1 MRRTPLLQLLRRFR
15 PLGGAALALAFSGC
29 AFLHHVQIGDIDS
42 RKGKLVP
49 FDIKLSETGF
59 NLDEAA
65 NVASSLTRSSA
76 AQDDIAGVRALL
88 GLFQWGPTTG
98 NPVFTEKYAESLAAL
113 LYERCPSGRVTG
125 LMAIREMRK
134 YPVVSGEIVKLTG
147 YCVK

>member
-1 MRRTPLLQLLRRFR
+1 MRRTAFPALFLLS
-15 PLGGAALALAFSGC
+15 GLATSGC
-29 AFLHHVQIGDIDS
+29 AILHHAQIGDVDS
-42 RKGKLVP
+42 RQGKLVP
-49 FDIKLSETGF
+49 FDIKVSETGV

-65 NVASSLTRSSA
+65 DIASNLTRSKA
-76 AQDDIAGVRALL
+76 AQDDIAGVRALI

-98 NPVFTEKYAESLAAL
+98 NPVYTEKYAEGLAAL

-134 YPVVSGEIVKLTG
+134 YPVISGEIVKITG